1 MEDKIETGEYIRTV
15 DGKFGMFDRYSSRKK
30 ESYYKSPF
38 DCFIKLQNRKTPL
51 QCCSHYI
58 KNHRKNIIDLIDI
71 GDYVNGEVVIKIYD
85 KNQKYKFSDYV
96 FEEKTIETYNDN
108 YETIPFENLYINS
121 DIKSIV
127 TKEQFESMKYEV
139 K

>member
-1 MEDKIETGEYIRTV
+1 MINKIKIGEYVRNESGYINKINSFDRLTNFFKDD
-15 DGKFGMFDRYSSRKK
+15 DGKLK
-30 ESYYKSPF
+30 EWIGEDIWGNTIAESIVKHS
-38 DCFIKLQNRKTPL
+38 
-51 QCCSHYI
+51 
-58 KNHRKNIIDLIDI
+58 KNIINLVEV

-127 TKEQFESMKYEV
+127 TKEQFESVKYKV
-139 K
+139 